1 MSDHSSGGSHIKTYL
16 AIGAALL
23 VGTALT
29 VLAAKVHLG
38 GIVIAIIIAI
48 IIASVKGGLVAGYFM
63 HLLHERKPIYW
74 LLALTAVFFIAM
86 IGLVLWTQHDQQGVP
101 HGVFQVPARQ
111 PAAAHHEPAGHE
123 AGHETPQPE
132 AEHVP

>member
-1 MSDHSSGGSHIKTYL
+1 MSEHDSASSHIKTYL
-16 AIGAALL
+16 AVGTALL

-29 VLAAKVHLG
+29 VFAARMRLG
-38 GIVIAIIIAI
+38 GMIIGIIVAL

-74 LLALTAVFFIAM
+74 ILALTGVFIVVM
-86 IGLVLWTQHDQQGVP
+86 VGLLLWTYGDQQGVH
-101 HGVFQVPARQ
+101 HGLFNVPARQ
-111 PAAAHHEPAGHE
+111 PVVHHEAAPV
-123 AGHETPQPE
+123 E